1 MKVNND
7 WDLSSDEQKEALNGG
22 KELTQEFLFN
32 EKNFNTLLIQTNHSQ
47 ASNSAPVLDVQKF
60 IEQYSNPS
68 DKNDLLLWLKQNNY
82 RTLLLD
88 QIKQCKEAIIL
99 SKLIAAYWEA
109 GFNEPTDLL
118 VFIPFLLSSDMSV
131 VLEAYSAIMGLSK
144 PFLEKDVRQAIEW
157 IEQALPL
164 SKDTSVW
171 VEEVLEMLKSE
182 LSANY

>member
-22 KELTQEFLFN
+22 EELTQEFLFN
-32 EKNFNTLLIQTNHSQ
+32 EKNFNTLLIQTNNSQ
-47 ASNSAPVLDVQKF
+47 ESNSAQVLDVQKF

-82 RTLLLD
+82 RILLLE
-88 QIKQCKEAIIL
+88 QIKQCKDATVL
-99 SKLIAAYWEA
+99 SKLICAYWET

-118 VFIPFLLSSDMSV
+118 VFIPLLLSSDISL

-157 IEQALPL
+157 VEQALPL
-164 SKDTSVW
+164 SNGTSVW
-171 VEEVLEMLKSE
+171 VEDVLEMLKSE
-182 LSANY
+182 LSANH